1 MEFDKII
8 VAQLVTEKSVT
19 ARALSRYAFRVNSGA
34 TKIDVKRAV
43 EQYFKVKV
51 LDVNTCHVRGKART
65 GKKIGWTATWKKAY
79 VTLARGQKI
88 QELEA

>member
-8 VAQLVTEKSVT
+8 IAQLVTEKSVT
-19 ARALSRYAFRVNSGA
+19 SRAGSRYAFRVNLDA

-51 LDVNTCHVRGKART
+51 LDVNTCHVRGKQRV
-65 GKKIGWTATWKKAY
+65 GKRIGRTATWKKAY
-79 VTLARGQKI
+79 VTLAKGQKI